1 MRFYGDEIMKLSSE
15 YKKKFLFLVI
25 CLLLALGLF
34 LAEKTEAEP
43 IACAVGYGLLY
54 LLAGF
59 EVFASAAKKLLRGKP
74 FSEETLM
81 SIAAI
86 GAFCVGSF
94 VEGAAVLIF
103 YRVGETF
110 TDMASEDARRSVAE
124 LVKICPETAAL
135 IGENGER
142 TVHPSQV
149 RIGDTVAVRPGEKLP
164 LDGVVVS
171 GSASVDTAAVTGE
184 AVPRQVSEG
193 DNVYAGC
200 VCLDGA
206 LRIRV
211 TAEHTDTAV
220 ANMIKLTESAAE
232 RKAKTERFIT
242 RFAAIYTPC
251 VVLAAVAYAVAVPLI
266 LGGGWVSCIKNAL
279 NFLVV
284 CCPCALVLSVP
295 LAFFCACG
303 RATRSGVLIKGGA
316 SMESLAKL
324 GTVAFD
330 KTGTVTDGMLE
341 VSSVHPVGISRAALV
356 KYAACAEH
364 FSNHPIADAIKREYG
379 EEISPETVEAFTE
392 LGGYGVR
399 ARIDGM
405 HVLVGSARLMREEG
419 IDGELP
425 DPDGSTAV
433 YVAANGVFRGMLTLR
448 DRIKPDAAE
457 AVALLRGR
465 GVKRIAV
472 FSGDGA
478 EAAREAAERIG
489 ADEGFGD
496 LLPADKCELIENEM
510 KTAVTAFVGDG
521 INDAPAIAA
530 ADVGIAMGALGS
542 DAAVE
547 AADVVI
553 MGDGLSRIPEA
564 VGTASRA
571 LRAARENIWLCLI
584 VKAGV
589 LAASAFGYAP
599 MWLAVVADVGAAIAA
614 VTNSV
619 LSARNGGNADK

>member
-1 MRFYGDEIMKLSSE
+1 MKVSAE
-15 YKKKFLFLVI
+15 YRKKFLYLGM

-34 LAEKTEAEP
+34 LAENAEAEP
-43 IACAVGYGLLY
+43 IACAVGYGFLY
-54 LLAGF
+54 LLAGV
-59 EVFASAAKKLLRGKP
+59 EVFASAIKKLVRGKP
-74 FSEETLM
+74 FSEEMLM
-81 SIAAI
+81 SIAAV
-86 GAFCVGSF
+86 GAFCIGSF

-124 LVKICPETAAL
+124 LAKVCPETAAVAD
-135 IGENGER
+135 ENGER
-142 TVHPSQV
+142 TVPASEVH
-149 RIGDTVAVRPGEKLP
+149 IGDIVITRPGEKLP
-164 LDGVVVS
+164 LDGIIVS

-184 AVPRQVSEG
+184 AVPRQVSDG
-193 DNVYAGC
+193 DSVYAGC
-200 VCLDGA
+200 VCLDGV

-220 ANMIKLTESAAE
+220 ANMIRLTETAAE

-251 VVLAAVAYAVAVPLI
+251 VVSAAAVYAVAMPLI
-266 LGGGWVSCIKNAL
+266 LGGGWISCIKNAL
-279 NFLVV
+279 NFLVI

-324 GTVAFD
+324 GAVAFD

-341 VSSVHPVGISRAALV
+341 VASVNPVGISRAALV

-364 FSNHPIADAIKREYG
+364 FSNHPLAEAIKREYG
-379 EEISPETVEAFTE
+379 EEVRPESVEAFTE

-405 HVLVGSARLMREEG
+405 HILVGSARLMREEG

-425 DPDGSTAV
+425 DAGGATAV

-457 AVALLRGR
+457 TVALLRAC

-472 FSGDGA
+472 FSGDGTA
-478 EAAREAAERIG
+478 AAREAAERIG

-496 LLPADKCELIENEM
+496 LLPADKCRLLESEM

-553 MGDGLSRIPEA
+553 MGDGLSRIPAAME
-564 VGTASRA
+564 TAARA

-619 LSARNGGNADK
+619 LSARAGGNNGKSAEK